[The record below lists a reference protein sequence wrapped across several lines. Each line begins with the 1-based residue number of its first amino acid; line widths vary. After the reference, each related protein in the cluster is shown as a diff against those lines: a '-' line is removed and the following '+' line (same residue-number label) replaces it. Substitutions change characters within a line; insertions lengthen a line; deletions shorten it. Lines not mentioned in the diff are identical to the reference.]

1 MKHQSLF
8 ISYIVKLHLLNET
21 VVHKFI
27 SQKSTVADAVALF
40 VVKEIW
46 FLNFDHDLYLV
57 QITFGKMTTKH
68 FRLMNYEIL
77 VLLP

>member
-1 MKHQSLF
+1 M
-8 ISYIVKLHLLNET
+8 LNET

-46 FLNFDHDLYLV
+46 FLNFDHDLYSV
-57 QITFGKMTTKH
+57 QIIFGKLERWQPNISDLWTMK
-68 FRLMNYEIL
+68 L
-77 VLLP
+77 

>member
-21 VVHKFI
+21 VVHKFT

-46 FLNFDHDLYLV
+46 FLNFDHDLYSV
-57 QITFGKMTTKH
+57 QIIFGKLE
-68 FRLMNYEIL
+68 R
-77 VLLP
+77 